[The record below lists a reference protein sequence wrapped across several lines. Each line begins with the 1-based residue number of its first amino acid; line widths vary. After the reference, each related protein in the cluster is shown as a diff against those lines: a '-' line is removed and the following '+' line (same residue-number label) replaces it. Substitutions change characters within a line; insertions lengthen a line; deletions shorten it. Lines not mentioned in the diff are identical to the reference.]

1 MMIKTNRLT
10 VKPFSEAD
18 KDAMIALFVD
28 EKIKQTYM
36 LPDLVTEEAK
46 TKLFSRFLALSASD
60 AHFVRGIYCGET
72 LVGFLND
79 TEIKGDMIELGY
91 VISPMFWGRGYMT
104 EALTAVIH
112 YLLQNGYASVITG
125 AFASNLASIRVM
137 EKCGMTKMNTH
148 ATIEYRGKLHEC
160 VYYRKN
166 K

>member
-1 MMIKTNRLT
+1 MIKTNRLT

-18 KDAMIALFVD
+18 KDAMAAIFVD
-28 EKIKQTYM
+28 EKIKETYM
-36 LPDLVTEEAK
+36 LPDLITEEAK
-46 TKLFSRFLALSASD
+46 NKLFSRFLSLSVSD

-79 TEIKGDMIELGY
+79 AEIKDGMIELGY
-91 VISPMFWGRGYMT
+91 VIASVFWGRGYMT
-104 EALTAVIH
+104 EALSAVIDH
-112 YLLQNGYASVITG
+112 LLQNGYTSVITG

-160 VYYRKN
+160 VYYK
-166 K
+166 KQK